1 MISIITPIYNAE
13 AYLRECFDS
22 IVNQSFRD
30 FEVLCV
36 NDGSKDNSGEICKE
50 YASKDSRF
58 VYIEQENG
66 GVSKARNTALDKAKG
81 EWLCFI
87 DSDDV
92 IDIDFLLNL
101 HAMVQNG
108 NMSICGYTR
117 NQEELGLL
125 AKSEKKIKASTLIS
139 YIINESI
146 YSPNIWTMLFNSN
159 IIHINNLR
167 FTVGCVRN
175 EDTEFYF
182 KYMSYIDVVI
192 ISDYKGYFYRN
203 NPNSAVHKF
212 NYKSLT
218 YIEASERIKIFL
230 VEKEIIKVDSLI
242 VAAAVQYFI
251 YHLARQGNC
260 EIYEYLH
267 QTYPVRKMMKGMLS
281 FSKISRKGVALVY
294 VLMGKKLF
302 FAVFSKFLKE

>member
-1 MISIITPIYNAE
+1 MISIVIPIYNAE
-13 AYLRECFDS
+13 NFLKECLDS
-22 IVNQSFRD
+22 VRRQSFKD

-50 YASKDSRF
+50 YVARDSRF

-66 GVSKARNTALDKAKG
+66 GVSKARNTALNKAKG

-92 IDIDFLLNL
+92 VDTDFLLNL
-101 HAMVQNG
+101 HTMAQDGDMP
-108 NMSICGYTR
+108 ICGYTR

-125 AKSEKKIKASTLIS
+125 AKSERKIQASTLVS
-139 YIINESI
+139 YIINESV
-146 YSPNIWTMLFNSN
+146 YSPNIWTMLFNNN
-159 IIHINNLR
+159 IIHVNNLR

-182 KYMSYIDVVI
+182 KYMSYVNTVT
-192 ISDYKGYFYRN
+192 ISDYKGYYYRD
-203 NPNSAVHKF
+203 NPYSAVHKF

-218 YIEASERIKIFL
+218 YIEASERIKDFL
-230 VEKEIIKVDSLI
+230 VEKEIIKEENLV

-251 YHLARQGNC
+251 YHLARQGNS

-267 QTYPVRKMMKGMLS
+267 QNYPVRKMMKGMLS
-281 FSKISRKGVALVY
+281 FPKLSRKGVALVY
-294 VLMGKKLF
+294 MLVGKKLF
-302 FAVFSKFLKE
+302 FTVFSKFLKE